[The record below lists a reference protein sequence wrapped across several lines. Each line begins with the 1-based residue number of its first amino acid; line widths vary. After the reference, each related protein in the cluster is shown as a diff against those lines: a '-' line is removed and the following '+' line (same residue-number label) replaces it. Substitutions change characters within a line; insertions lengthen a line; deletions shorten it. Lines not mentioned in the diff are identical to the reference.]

1 EPLKYYNQWADND
14 EVIVYQAKDVKKAS
28 AQRTCFRPNTERS
41 TSTLS
46 PDARSAGDCYKAKLA
61 ILADYAMYIDPAH
74 SGVAAVVNHI
84 VGVMNNVGLDFQY
97 NGGVNF
103 GDGISFEL
111 SELVIATCA
120 TCDPLSAQTNP
131 TTLLSE
137 FSSWIDKGGF
147 AHPFHA
153 AHLWTD
159 RDLISTTVGV
169 AFLSSNLYCRTMAR
183 AIFQDWS
190 TNALMLRITISHEI
204 GHNFNA
210 AHDASNSGYI
220 MAPTISSTSTTWSP
234 DSKSMISGQIAL
246 QGPSCLSACSAQPC
260 SSLTGLSL
268 GAVTP
273 TNFSLSW
280 NASSAGSYLVKVRE
294 LGSNIDLINTN
305 TNAANIT
312 LSPLGYD
319 ICKKYDVFVY
329 NNCSASGLSEVQR
342 LLVISPVSQGCA
354 DFSASSQAGW
364 VGKTMSL
371 TDQSIN
377 ASSWF
382 WNFGNGQ
389 TSSQKNSTIA
399 YTNAGTYHISL
410 TVNGNH
416 TMTKAS
422 YINILPDMPTPF
434 TTTQGGD
441 FESNL
446 NYFASATM
454 DGGPNIWEL
463 GSSTYSLATQGN
475 AWKTKLN
482 TNVPQVTTKSALY
495 SPRFNFSGY
504 QFHTLSFDLS
514 MQSLYCNAPIAVQLQ
529 YSTDDGSSWQRLGNA
544 PSFYNAGSGGDCT
557 IHSLVFD
564 DGTGW
569 SFNGSYLTKSMD
581 ISFLSGVPSVIF
593 RFVLSISGVFSG
605 GYNVDGILIDNFT
618 ISAAGGIVLQLNMES
633 LTAKKSHDKNH
644 VLLQWEVFHHQDISS
659 MEVERSRDGISF
671 GKIGQVEVSIDDD
684 NYLFTDLDP
693 EDGLN
698 YYRIKSIDHDIRT
711 SYTNIA
717 SISIGSAKS
726 VRVFPNPLTIGQILH
741 LETNENMD
749 ELKDMYFTN
758 ILGHNIPIRT
768 EEVENKTIQT
778 GHLPDGVY
786 VLTIQWKD
794 GRRWRNKLYVSK

>member
-1 EPLKYYNQWADND
+1 MRWISYATIVILPFFFTTLTYAQILDLSEKWGARHEGVDADTIFDKFTITQVNLEALMTSMESIDHGGSTALTIKMPNQSWMTFLVSDARIATKDTKIYTQDADGRHLSTYAFAGIALSGQSMDQNSSIRLTINEGFIYGVIRSAKEEMYIEPLKYYNQWADND

-28 AQRTCFRPNTERS
+28 VQRTCFRPNTERS

-234 DSKSMISGQIAL
+234 DSKSMISGQITL

-389 TSSQKNSTIA
+389 TSSQKNPTIA

-544 PSFYNAGSGGDCT
+544 
-557 IHSLVFD
+557 
-564 DGTGW
+564 
-569 SFNGSYLTKSMD
+569 
-581 ISFLSGVPSVIF
+581 
-593 RFVLSISGVFSG
+593 
-605 GYNVDGILIDNFT
+605 
-618 ISAAGGIVLQLNMES
+618 
-633 LTAKKSHDKNH
+633 
-644 VLLQWEVFHHQDISS
+644 
-659 MEVERSRDGISF
+659 
-671 GKIGQVEVSIDDD
+671 
-684 NYLFTDLDP
+684 
-693 EDGLN
+693 
-698 YYRIKSIDHDIRT
+698 
-711 SYTNIA
+711 
-717 SISIGSAKS
+717 
-726 VRVFPNPLTIGQILH
+726 
-741 LETNENMD
+741 
-749 ELKDMYFTN
+749 
-758 ILGHNIPIRT
+758 
-768 EEVENKTIQT
+768 
-778 GHLPDGVY
+778 
-786 VLTIQWKD
+786 
-794 GRRWRNKLYVSK
+794 